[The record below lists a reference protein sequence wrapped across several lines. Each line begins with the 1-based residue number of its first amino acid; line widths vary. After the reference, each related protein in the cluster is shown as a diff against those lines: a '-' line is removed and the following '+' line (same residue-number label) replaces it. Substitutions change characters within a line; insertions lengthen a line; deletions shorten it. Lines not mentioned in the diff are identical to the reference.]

1 MVDELTLSFNSS
13 HGPKITEFSWIAP
26 QTKSYRNYQGA
37 DFHTSGLIRK
47 LGCVIGKLKNRSVY
61 MQSTFFLSC
70 CCDEISMHANMYGL
84 CMVGRP

>member
-47 LGCVIGKLKNRSVY
+47 LKYLKKGLSV
-61 MQSTFFLSC
+61 QSRVSAIFA
-70 CCDEISMHANMYGL
+70 D
-84 CMVGRP
+84 